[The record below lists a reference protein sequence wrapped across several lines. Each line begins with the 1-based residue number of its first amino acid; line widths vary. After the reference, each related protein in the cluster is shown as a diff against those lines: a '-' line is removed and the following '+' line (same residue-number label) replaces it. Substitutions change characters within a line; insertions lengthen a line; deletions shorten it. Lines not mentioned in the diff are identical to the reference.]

1 MAKLI
6 LIEEFHLSLFAPR
19 GLSEPEYDAI
29 RQVLDEASF
38 QADLARAVRKL
49 MRRYPALSKV
59 RVKISR

>member
-6 LIEEFHLSLFAPR
+6 LMEEFHLTLFAPR
-19 GLSEPEYDAI
+19 ELSEPEYDAI
-29 RQVLDEASF
+29 RQALDEAAF

-49 MRRYPALSKV
+49 MLSCPALSKV